1 MAGPFNTQSD
11 YYNAASQYAVPS
23 PESLDRAAARLRSR
37 VDTEGAANQQALGD
51 QYAGRGTTAGG
62 GYQNQTMR
70 NYANTQN
77 AFSQGY
83 GQLQD
88 DYVKQQQAG
97 AGILAG
103 MGTQLGEQGI
113 QNRGLDITQEQ
124 NLRNDTLQRYL
135 QGQQLGWNER
145 EQGNQLAFN
154 REQLS
159 QQGAL
164 TREQLEE
171 QRQEAMRNSLQSYFS
186 SLGQMGNTQFNDPGV
201 RTQFTDLQNLIRQA
215 LGGGG
220 VGGGGGSPGS
230 APAPGPTSP
239 APPAPPPPFIP
250 GGGGSL
256 DVSKDIAR
264 PTQPSTMPFPGWR
277 AA

>member
-1 MAGPFNTQSD
+1 
-11 YYNAASQYAVPS
+11 
-23 PESLDRAAARLRSR
+23 
-37 VDTEGAANQQALGD
+37 
-51 QYAGRGTTAGG
+51 
-62 GYQNQTMR
+62 MR